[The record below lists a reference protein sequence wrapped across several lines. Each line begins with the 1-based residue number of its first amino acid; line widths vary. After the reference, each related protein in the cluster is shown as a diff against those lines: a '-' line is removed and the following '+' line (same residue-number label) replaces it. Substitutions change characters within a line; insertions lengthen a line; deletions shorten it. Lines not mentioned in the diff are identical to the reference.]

1 MLGGSSFDPGHDARG
16 MNDGNSQKTLV
27 KLSIVIPT
35 YNAHEWI
42 EQCLDS
48 IQLHR
53 PASDYEVI
61 VDDDH
66 SSDDTLAIVRAKFP
80 AVRPFS
86 NEKNLGFG
94 KTVNVGLRASVGA
107 YILVLNNDT
116 WMHAGALD
124 AMVAYLDQ
132 HADAGIVGP
141 RVLSGDG
148 SLQQQCRR
156 RIPTPAA
163 ALLYFTGIAKLFPK
177 NPRVAGYLMTA
188 ADEHE
193 TADVDA
199 VSGAC
204 LMVRRAVLD
213 QIHGFDEEYY
223 LYGEDMDFCWR
234 TKLAGWKVVY
244 YPTAVITHFGGQ
256 GGTGKRRLYA
266 TIEWHRAMWIF
277 YRKHRAPRV
286 AFPERALVYSGIALK
301 GAVAIAVNAL
311 RRSTT
316 PGTAKPQ

>member
-1 MLGGSSFDPGHDARG
+1 
-16 MNDGNSQKTLV
+16 V

-42 EQCLDS
+42 EQCIDS
-48 IQLHR
+48 IRRH
-53 PASDYEVI
+53 PPETPYELLV
-61 VDDDH
+61 VDDR
-66 SSDDTLAIVRAKFP
+66 STDDTVAIVQRTSP
-80 AVRPFS
+80 DVRLFS
-86 NEKNLGFG
+86 NEQNIGFG
-94 KTVNVGLRASVGA
+94 RTVNVGLRAALGE
-107 YILVLNNDT
+107 YMLVLNNDT
-116 WMHAGALD
+116 WMHEGALS
-124 AMVAYLDQ
+124 AMIRYLDE
-132 HADAGIVGP
+132 HPAVGIVGP
-141 RVLSGDG
+141 KVLSGDG

-156 RIPTPAA
+156 KIPTPAA
-163 ALLYFTGIAKLFPK
+163 ALLYFSGIAKLFPK

-188 ADEHE
+188 ADETQ

-204 LMVRRAVLD
+204 LMVRRAVID

-244 YPTAVITHFGGQ
+244 YPGAVMTHFGGQ
-256 GGTGKRRLYA
+256 GGTGKKRLSA
-266 TIEWHRAMWIF
+266 TIEWHRAMWLF

-286 AFPERALVYSGIALK
+286 GVAERTLVYSGIALK
-301 GAVAIAVNAL
+301 GALAVAMNAV
-311 RRSTT
+311 RRSST

>member
-1 MLGGSSFDPGHDARG
+1 
-16 MNDGNSQKTLV
+16 V

-48 IQLHR
+48 IRAHV
-53 PASDYEVI
+53 PSCDYEIIV
-61 VDDDH
+61 VDDT
-66 SSDDTLAIVRAKFP
+66 SSDDTLAIVREKFP
-80 AVRPFS
+80 DVRLFA
-86 NEKNLGFG
+86 NDRNLGFG
-94 KTVNVGLRASVGA
+94 KTANVGLRASAGD

-124 AMVAYLDQ
+124 AMVAHLDA
-132 HADAGIVGP
+132 HPDTGIVGP
-141 RVLSGDG
+141 KVLSGDG
-148 SLQQQCRR
+148 TIQQQCRR
-156 RIPTPAA
+156 RIPTPTA
-163 ALLYFTGIAKLFPK
+163 ALLYFTGIARLFPK
-177 NPRVAGYLMTA
+177 NPAIAGYLMTA
-188 ADEHE
+188 ADENKMTE
-193 TADVDA
+193 VDS

-204 LMVRRAVLD
+204 LMVRRGALERV
-213 QIHGFDEEYY
+213 HGFDEEYY

-244 YPTAVITHFGGQ
+244 DPAATITHFGGQ
-256 GGTGKRRLYA
+256 GGTGKKRLYA

-277 YRKHRAPRV
+277 YRKHRAPKV
-286 AFPERALVYSGIALK
+286 SMPERAIVYSGILVK
-301 GAVAIAVNAL
+301 GALAVIANSL

>member
-1 MLGGSSFDPGHDARG
+1 L
-16 MNDGNSQKTLV
+16 

-48 IQLHR
+48 IRLHG
-53 PASDYEVI
+53 PGSDYELLV
-61 VDDDH
+61 VDDK
-66 SSDDTLAIVRAKFP
+66 STDDTAAIVREKFP
-80 AVRPFS
+80 DVRLFP
-86 NEKNLGFG
+86 NEKNVGFG
-94 KTVNVGLRASVGA
+94 RTVNVGLRAASGT

-116 WMHAGALD
+116 WMHEGALD
-124 AMVAYLDQ
+124 AMMAYLDE
-132 HADAGIVGP
+132 HSDTGVVGP
-141 RVLSGDG
+141 KVLSGDG

-163 ALLYFTGIAKLFPK
+163 ALLYFSGVAKLFPK
-177 NPRVAGYLMTA
+177 NPKVAGYLMTA
-188 ADEHE
+188 ADENQTTE
-193 TADVDA
+193 VDA

-213 QIHGFDEEYY
+213 ELHGFDEEYY

-244 YPTAVITHFGGQ
+244 HPAATITHFGGQ
-256 GGTGKRRLYA
+256 GGTGKKRLDA

-301 GAVAIAVNAL
+301 GALAVALNAL

>member
-1 MLGGSSFDPGHDARG
+1 M
-16 MNDGNSQKTLV
+16 

-48 IQLHR
+48 IGLHG
-53 PASDYEVI
+53 PSGGYELLV
-61 VDDDH
+61 VDDK
-66 SSDDTLAIVRAKFP
+66 STDDTVAIVREKFP
-80 AVRPFS
+80 DVRLFS
-86 NEKNLGFG
+86 NEKNVGFG
-94 KTVNVGLRASVGA
+94 RTVNVGLRASSGK
-107 YILVLNNDT
+107 YILALNNDT
-116 WMHAGALD
+116 WMHEGALD
-124 AMVAYLDQ
+124 AMMAYLDQ
-132 HADAGIVGP
+132 HSDAGIVGP
-141 RVLSGDG
+141 KVLSGDG

-156 RIPTPAA
+156 RIPTPTA
-163 ALLYFTGIAKLFPK
+163 ALLYFSGVAKLFPK
-177 NPRVAGYLMTA
+177 NPKVAGYLMTA
-188 ADEHE
+188 ADENQTTE
-193 TADVDA
+193 VDA

-244 YPTAVITHFGGQ
+244 HPNAVITHFGGQ
-256 GGTGKRRLYA
+256 GGTGKKRLYA
-266 TIEWHRAMWIF
+266 TIEWQRAMWIF

-301 GAVAIAVNAL
+301 TAIAVAISLV
-311 RRSTT
+311 RRSGT

>member
-1 MLGGSSFDPGHDARG
+1 M
-16 MNDGNSQKTLV
+16 

-35 YNAHEWI
+35 YNANEWI
-42 EQCLDS
+42 QGCIDS
-48 IQLHR
+48 IRQHG
-53 PASDYEVI
+53 PSYDYEI
-61 VDDDH
+61 IAVDDN
-66 SSDDTLAIVRAKFP
+66 STDDTPDIVRRQFP
-80 AVRPFS
+80 DVRLFS
-86 NEKNLGFG
+86 NEKNVGFG
-94 KTVNVGLRASVGA
+94 KTANVGVRASAGEYV
-107 YILVLNNDT
+107 LVLNNDT
-116 WMHAGALD
+116 WVHEGALD
-124 AMVAYLDQ
+124 RLIEYLDQ
-132 HADAGIVGP
+132 HSSVGIVGP
-141 RVLSGDG
+141 KVLSANG

-163 ALLYFTGIAKLFPK
+163 ALLYFTGVARLFPE

-188 ADEHE
+188 SDENATTE
-193 TADVDA
+193 VDA

-204 LMVRRAVLD
+204 LMVRRTVLD

-234 TKLAGWKVVY
+234 TKLAGWSVVY
-244 YPTAVITHFGGQ
+244 YPAAVITHFGGQ
-256 GGTGKRRLYA
+256 GGTGKKRLYA

-277 YRKHRAPRV
+277 YRKHRAPNV

-301 GAVAIAVNAL
+301 TVLAVAVNVL